1 VATIILPGSRDVSN
15 FWGASPKRTTFDR
28 FFPVLFYDKM
38 FVLLTTKLQ
47 PYEAAIPSRAGAQWA
62 RSVKN
67 VKKHQT

>member
-1 VATIILPGSRDVSN
+1 MGSDLNVCIVVE
-15 FWGASPKRTTFDR
+15 K
-28 FFPVLFYDKM
+28 LEKM